1 MSCRFLVTSATA
13 LTVLMTAT
21 ASEAVSFSLSSA
33 GAGVWT
39 YTLTYDPLDN
49 YSRFQPSTTITLSG
63 LSGVTDAFGPTSTD
77 FDPQGGDLDLLN
89 LAWTPA
95 VFGGGTAV
103 NWSNTVGG
111 TGNFDEPKHVFGFTI
126 VAPGAQT
133 ALVTLLTDG
142 FSRDLS
148 TPLPDG
154 TFDLDIS
161 TDALG
166 PVSAAVPEP
175 ATGLLLGSAL
185 VCALRAVQPK
195 RKPR

>member
-1 MSCRFLVTSATA
+1 MSRKFLVASVTA
-13 LTVLMTAT
+13 FTVLMTAT
-21 ASEAVSFSLSSA
+21 ASEAVSFSLSSV
-33 GAGVWT
+33 GGGVWT